1 MIYVALPD
9 NTTRRLPF
17 YLAMEEHV
25 ARMFP
30 DGDYFFMWQVEP
42 TVIFGRNQLIENE
55 VNQDYCRKHGID
67 MVRRKS
73 GGGCVYAD
81 MNNIMF
87 SYITEDENVNFTFTH
102 YINMVVAVLQKLGI
116 PAVANGRNDIMVDG
130 RKVSGN
136 AFYHIP
142 GRSIVHGTML
152 YDTDMQNMV
161 GSITPSDEKLVSK
174 GIQSVRQHINLLKN
188 YTSLDIEAFK
198 TFVRE
203 NLCNDLLRLNDEDI
217 HGIEEI
223 EKEYLTDEF
232 VYGNNPRYTV
242 IRKGR
247 IENVGEIEI
256 RIELKNNVIKS
267 VNVMGDYFLTGD
279 IDRQM
284 LQQLHNVPFTRQ
296 AIEQALPC
304 HLDDII
310 LNLRKEDF
318 IGLMMQGDD
327 YSGDEPEK

>member
-247 IENVGEIEI
+247 SENVGEIEI

-296 AIEQALPC
+296 AIEQALPS

>member
-1 MIYVALPD
+1 
-9 NTTRRLPF
+9 
-17 YLAMEEHV
+17 MEEHV

-296 AIEQALPC
+296 AIEQALPS

>member
-102 YINMVVAVLQKLGI
+102 YINMVVAMLQKLGI
-116 PAVANGRNDIMVDG
+116 PAVANGRNDIMVEG

-279 IDRQM
+279 IDRQI

-296 AIEQALPC
+296 AIEQALPS

-318 IGLMMQGDD
+318 IGLIMQGDD
-327 YSGDEPEK
+327 YSGDEPKK

>member
-102 YINMVVAVLQKLGI
+102 YINMVVAMLQKLGI
-116 PAVANGRNDIMVDG
+116 PAVSNGRNDIMVEG

-279 IDRQM
+279 IDRQI

-296 AIEQALPC
+296 AIEQALPS

-318 IGLMMQGDD
+318 IGLIMQGDD
-327 YSGDEPEK
+327 YSGDEPKK

>member
-296 AIEQALPC
+296 AIEQALPS

>member
-87 SYITEDENVNFTFTH
+87 SYITEDDNVNFTFTH

-296 AIEQALPC
+296 AIEQALPS